1 MGNGWSL
8 LVASLADA
16 TFSNF
21 GKLLSKSG
29 EFRSKLAF

>member
-1 MGNGWSL
+1 MGNGSL

-21 GKLLSKSG
+21 GNLLSKSG